1 MYKPAKHYAKKPSH
15 ETIFTALPQVPLLSQ
30 RQPQFHQPAAT
41 ERQQE
46 VSLVMV
52 RNGVLHLPRNARR
65 KGIKIV
71 LWSRVVTAA
80 SYVLASPRI
89 SSLEALQQK
98 ESSKLFDGAML
109 IKLNSF

>member
-1 MYKPAKHYAKKPSH
+1 MPRNQAMKLF
-15 ETIFTALPQVPLLSQ
+15 FTAFPQVPLLSQ

-71 LWSRVVTAA
+71 LWSRAVTAA
-80 SYVLASPRI
+80 SYVLD
-89 SSLEALQQK
+89 SSRSRAWKLSNKKNQVSYLLVQK
-98 ESSKLFDGAML
+98 W
-109 IKLNSF
+109 LN